1 MSFKYAL
8 KAYPTLLR
16 IGLSEAIAY
25 RAEFVVWMLS
35 MTMPLVML
43 ALMSAMAHEAP
54 LGRFNAQTFTSYYLA
69 TLIVRQMTG
78 VWVVWEMVREIREGT
93 LALRLLRPLHPLWS
107 YSAES
112 LAALPMR
119 ALVSLPVAVILLLTT
134 GGAQVAH
141 DPVIVGYFVI
151 SLFGAWVLNFA
162 VSALIGSLGLFLESS
177 ISIWELWLGCFMI
190 FSGYLVPLELFPRW
204 LERIAR
210 AMPFAYLQASP
221 VEMLTGLHT
230 RGSALRVLAYQW
242 SWAAGALLLLLFV
255 WRRAVKRFA
264 AYGG

>member
-1 MSFKYAL
+1 MSFRHAL
-8 KAYPTLLR
+8 RAYPTLLR
-16 IGLSEAIAY
+16 VGLSEAIAY
-25 RAEFVVWMLS
+25 RAEFFVWMLS

-43 ALMSAMAHEAP
+43 ALMSAMAQEAP
-54 LGRFNAQTFTSYYLA
+54 IGRFNAQTFTTYYLA

-93 LALRLLRPLHPLWS
+93 LSLRLLRPLHPLWS

-119 ALVSLPVAVILLLTT
+119 AFVSLPVAVILLVIT
-134 GGAQVAH
+134 GGEQVTR
-141 DPVIVGYFVI
+141 DPAIIACFCV
-151 SLFGAWVLNFA
+151 SLVGAWLLNFC
-162 VSALIGSLGLFLESS
+162 VSALIGTLGLYLESS

-190 FSGYLVPLELFPRW
+190 FSGYLVPLELFPHW

-210 AMPFAYLQASP
+210 VLPFGYLQASP
-221 VEMLTGLHT
+221 VELLTGLHT
-230 RGSALRVLAYQW
+230 RASALRVLFYQW
-242 SWAAGALLLLLFV
+242 SWAAGAMIALLLV
-255 WRRAVKRFA
+255 WRHAVKRFA